1 MRKLF
6 VLLVLLGV
14 LGWLGY
20 SYIFQPYAAPFVE
33 VTSTWSALNEEVED
47 QSPYEP
53 PPDRVLTD
61 EQIARYRQVQEQL
74 RADVRG
80 VWGETWTALQSAARQ
95 VQSGEARLGSAELAA
110 VARQVRDG
118 LVQVKQAQ
126 VAALN
131 QQGFSVEEYAWVQRE
146 MYRSVGLSLPEGGIA
161 DVLRRV
167 TGGRTQDLTEEMA
180 EGVDP
185 NDVPSANRER
195 VRRHAE
201 WLKEHADLAFLGL

>member
-6 VLLVLLGV
+6 VLLILVGV

-20 SYIFQPYAAPFVE
+20 SYVFQPYAAPFVE

-61 EQIARYRQVQEQL
+61 EQIVRYRQVQEQL

-80 VWGETWTALQSAARQ
+80 VWEETWTALQSVAQQ
-95 VQSGEARLGSAELAA
+95 VQSGEARLGGTELAA
-110 VARQVRDG
+110 VARQARDG
-118 LVQVKQAQ
+118 LVQMKQAQ
-126 VAALN
+126 VSALN
-131 QQGFSVEEYAWVQRE
+131 RHGFSVEEYAWVQRE
-146 MYRSVGLSLPEGGIA
+146 MYRSVGLSLPEGGVA

-167 TGGRTQDLTEEMA
+167 TSGGSQHLAEEMA
-180 EGVDP
+180 EGIDP
-185 NDVPSANRER
+185 DEAPSANRER